1 MSRLRFIPLDGSAE
15 KLLARAR
22 ADQPT
27 YPGGLDPRPGFETFE
42 RTIRLADGEDS
53 FRRAG
58 ETILGWGM
66 QRGAGLRVHAETPR
80 ATVGSTVV
88 LGIGVAGVYLAFPCR
103 VHEVFQEPTRLGFS
117 YLTLPGHPE
126 CGMEQFL
133 VELRPDGAVQAS
145 VTAVSRPANL
155 LVSLAGPVGRAA
167 QHRTA
172 DRYLAA
178 L

>member
-1 MSRLRFIPLDGSAE
+1 MSGLRFLLPGGSAE

-22 ADQPT
+22 ADRPT
-27 YPGGLDPRPGFETFE
+27 YSGGLDPRPGFETFS
-42 RTIRLADGEDS
+42 RTIRLPAGPDS
-53 FRRAG
+53 FRAAG
-58 ETILGWGM
+58 ETILSWQM
-66 QRGAGLRVHAETPR
+66 HRRAGLRVQAEHPR
-80 ATVGSTVV
+80 ATVGGTVV
-88 LGIGVAGVYLAFPCR
+88 TGIGLAGVYLAFPCR
-103 VHEVFQEPTRLGFS
+103 VDEVFQEPNRLGFS

-126 CGMEQFL
+126 CGIERFL
-133 VELRPDGAVQAS
+133 VELAPDGVVQAS

-167 QHRTA
+167 QRRAA

>member
-1 MSRLRFIPLDGSAE
+1 MTRLRFIPLDGSAE
-15 KLLARAR
+15 KLLARAS

-27 YPGGLDPRPGFETFE
+27 YAGGLDPRPGFETFN
-42 RTIRLADGEDS
+42 RTIRLPAGPDS
-53 FRRAG
+53 FRAAG
-58 ETILGWGM
+58 ETILSWQM
-66 QRGAGLRVHAETPR
+66 HRRAGLRVQADQPR
-80 ATVGSTVV
+80 ATVGGTV
-88 LGIGVAGVYLAFPCR
+88 LTGIGLAGLYLAFPCR
-103 VHEVFQEPTRLGFS
+103 VDEVYQEPTRLGFS

-126 CGMEQFL
+126 CGIERFL
-133 VELRPDGAVQAS
+133 VELGPDGAVQAS

-167 QHRTA
+167 QRRTA

>member
-1 MSRLRFIPLDGSAE
+1 MARLRFIPLDGTAE

-27 YPGGLDPRPGFETFE
+27 YSGGLDPCPGFDTFA
-42 RTIRLADGEDS
+42 RTIRLARGEDS
-53 FRRAG
+53 FRAAG

-80 ATVGSTVV
+80 ATAGSTAV

-103 VHEVFQEPTRLGFS
+103 VNEVYAEPTRLGFS

-126 CGMEQFL
+126 CGIERFL
-133 VELRPDGAVQAS
+133 VELAPDGAVQAS

-167 QHRTA
+167 QRWTA

>member
-1 MSRLRFIPLDGSAE
+1 MARLRFIPLDGSFE
-15 KLLARAR
+15 KMLAQAR

-27 YPGGLDPRPGFETFE
+27 YPGGLDPRPGFETFV
-42 RTIRLADGEDS
+42 RTIRLARGEES
-53 FRRAG
+53 FRAAG

-66 QRGAGLRVHAETPR
+66 QRGAGLRVQPEVPR

-103 VHEVFQEPTRLGFS
+103 VNEVYAEPTRLGFS

-126 CGMEQFL
+126 CGMERFL
-133 VELRPDGAVQAS
+133 VELSPDGAVQAS
-145 VTAVSRPANL
+145 VAAISRPANL
-155 LVSLAGPVGRAA
+155 LVTLAGPLARTAQRRA
-167 QHRTA
+167 A